1 MPVGSIKEVPLKSLS
16 PSARPSKSH
25 LPHPQT
31 KEKKKKKE
39 ASDGTCMNLLANG
52 TNFLMVQIIEIMGD
66 QTGKPLKAVV
76 KRANNRSVTLTVI
89 PEEANSQM

>member
-1 MPVGSIKEVPLKSLS
+1 
-16 PSARPSKSH
+16 
-25 LPHPQT
+25 
-31 KEKKKKKE
+31 
-39 ASDGTCMNLLANG
+39 MNLLANG